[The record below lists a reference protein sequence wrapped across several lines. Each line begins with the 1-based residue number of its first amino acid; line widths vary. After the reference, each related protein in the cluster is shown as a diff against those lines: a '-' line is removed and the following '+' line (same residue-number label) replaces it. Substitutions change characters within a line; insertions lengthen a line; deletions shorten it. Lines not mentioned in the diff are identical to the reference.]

1 MNEELKKKII
11 KAQNGD
17 KNALNE
23 IVKENVGLIHSIG
36 RRFENRGYEMEDIY
50 QIGAIGMIKAIQK
63 FDFSYNVMFSTF
75 AVTYI
80 IGEIRRFLRD
90 DGMIKVSRKLKY
102 LSAQIKEEKNK
113 NEKITIE
120 ELAKN
125 LNVEKEEI
133 LMAITSS
140 EATESLESA
149 IDDEGKLALINR
161 INTSENNEE
170 KIVSEMSLRKE
181 IEKLGKKERQIIYL
195 RYYKSQTQKEV
206 AKILGMNQVQVS
218 RLEKK
223 ILRNLYEG
231 LKEA

>member
-17 KNALNE
+17 KNVLNE
-23 IVKENVGLIHSIG
+23 IVKENFGLIHSIG

-140 EATESLESA
+140 ESTESLESA

>member
-23 IVKENVGLIHSIG
+23 IVKENFGLIHSIG

-102 LSAQIKEEKNK
+102 LSAQIKEEKIK

-206 AKILGMNQVQVS
+206 EKILGMNQVQVS

>member
-17 KNALNE
+17 KNVLNE
-23 IVKENVGLIHSIG
+23 IVKENFGLIHSIG

>member
-1 MNEELKKKII
+1 
-11 KAQNGD
+11 
-17 KNALNE
+17 
-23 IVKENVGLIHSIG
+23 
-36 RRFENRGYEMEDIY
+36 
-50 QIGAIGMIKAIQK
+50 
-63 FDFSYNVMFSTF
+63 MFSTF

-102 LSAQIKEEKNK
+102 LSAQIKEEKIK